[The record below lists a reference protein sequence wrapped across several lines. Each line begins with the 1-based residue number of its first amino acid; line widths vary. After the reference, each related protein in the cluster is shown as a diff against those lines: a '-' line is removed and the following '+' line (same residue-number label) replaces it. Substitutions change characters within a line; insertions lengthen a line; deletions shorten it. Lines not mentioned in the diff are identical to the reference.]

1 MSSNSGTS
9 PFDARVIAGL
19 IVAGIIGFVGF
30 WVLTAFAGEWGSG
43 RNGGAHALSRS
54 ATGFSGIVELVK
66 AGGAPITVL
75 RDAQAGVPGA
85 QESELGG
92 LMVLTPPPEAT
103 RSDIDERIGDF
114 AGSVLIILPKHLTAP
129 AAGARDRVMRV
140 GNETRAG
147 RLLVGESTGLSRVA
161 IQSVQGPGRSIMTR
175 PWGERAITL
184 ILPDEWQ
191 SIAGE
196 GLKPIISV
204 DERTLVAEL
213 PGRGSTYVLADP
225 DLLNNLAMKDD
236 ASAVS
241 AHALLTALAGPNEP
255 IGFDVTMNGLGAG
268 GRSLLRSA
276 FVPPFLG
283 LTLCLLMAGLFALWQ
298 GFVRFGPPW
307 RVARRIALGKAG
319 LVANGASLIVQARR
333 VPHFA
338 ARYGA
343 MIREAAARRLHAPS
357 ELSGAALDSWL
368 DRFADSK
375 GRRFTELLQRLETAR
390 TSGECVEDAAALG
403 QWRKDIL
410 RDSE

>member
-1 MSSNSGTS
+1 MSSNSGTN

-19 IVAGIIGFVGF
+19 LVAGIIGFVGF

-43 RNGGAHALSRS
+43 RDGGAHALSRS
-54 ATGFSGIVELVK
+54 ATGFSGIVELTK
-66 AGGAPITVL
+66 AGGAPIAVL
-75 RDAQAGVPGA
+75 RDSAAGVPGA
-85 QESELGG
+85 NESELGG
-92 LMVLTPPPEAT
+92 LMVLTPPAGAT
-103 RSDIDERIGDF
+103 RADIDQRIGDF
-114 AGSVLIILPKHLTAP
+114 SGGVLIILPKHLTAP
-129 AAGARDRVMRV
+129 VPGARDRVMRV

-147 RLLVGESTGLSRVA
+147 KLLVSESAGLSRIT
-161 IQSVQGPGRSIMTR
+161 IQSVQGSGRSITTS

-184 ILPDEWQ
+184 TLPPQWN
-191 SIAGE
+191 SISGE
-196 GLKPIISV
+196 GLKPIIAV
-204 DERTLVAEL
+204 DGRILVAEL

-225 DLLNNLAMKDD
+225 DLINNLAMKDD
-236 ASAVS
+236 ARAASAY
-241 AHALLTALAGPNEP
+241 ALLTALAGPNEP

-283 LTLCLLMAGLFALWQ
+283 LTMCLLAGGLFALWQ

-307 RVARRIALGKAG
+307 RVARRVALGKAG

-357 ELSGAALDSWL
+357 SLGGSALDAWL

-375 GRRFTELLQRLETAR
+375 GQRFTELLQRLETAR